1 MTTKFKIL
9 LAISAGLFLAGLTD
23 AGSAIAWGGLKPIS
37 FILFIVFFIGQL
49 LHKEV
54 VKHDEECRL
63 NTNAP
68 APVSPT
74 SNRATSANNSQRAAM
89 ATAH

>member
-9 LAISAGLFLAGLTD
+9 LAVSAALFLVSLTD

-54 VKHDEECRL
+54 VKYDEECRL
-63 NTNAP
+63 NAKAP
-68 APVSPT
+68 APCAPE
-74 SNRATSANNSQRAAM
+74 SNRAVRADPRQRTPAM
-89 ATAH
+89 AH